1 MSKEHNSRLWVCTR
15 CARKKGIEL
24 EADPVLL
31 KVCDEC
37 KIQNW
42 CRNPKGA
49 GLVIT
54 EVLKEAEP
62 EPEPVFE
69 ASKESMQSEIDALRK
84 QEKELLEVE
93 EAKQT
98 EIEALKAQLAE
109 LET

>member
-1 MSKEHNSRLWVCTR
+1 MSVEHNSRLWVCTR
-15 CARKKGIEL
+15 CGRRKGIEL
-24 EADPVLL
+24 EPDPVLL

-54 EVLKEAEP
+54 EVLKEAPPTTIIAEDIEVVGDVVIESVLEDVTP
-62 EPEPVFE
+62 EP
-69 ASKESMQSEIDALRK
+69 S
-84 QEKELLEVE
+84 EKE
-93 EAKQT
+93 K

-109 LET
+109 LETNE

>member
-1 MSKEHNSRLWVCTR
+1 MSEEHASRLWVCTR
-15 CARKKGIEL
+15 CGRRKGIEL
-24 EADPVLL
+24 EPDPVLL

-54 EVLKEAEP
+54 AVLKET
-62 EPEPVFE
+62 EPVV
-69 ASKESMQSEIDALRK
+69 
-84 QEKELLEVE
+84 EVE
-93 EAKQT
+93 EESFEPTELEDLDAIKKA

-109 LET
+109 LEGNE

>member
-1 MSKEHNSRLWVCTR
+1 MSEEHASRLWVCTR
-15 CARKKGIEL
+15 CSRRKGIEL
-24 EADPVLL
+24 EPDPVLL

-54 EVLKEAEP
+54 AVLKET
-62 EPEPVFE
+62 EPVV
-69 ASKESMQSEIDALRK
+69 
-84 QEKELLEVE
+84 EVE
-93 EAKQT
+93 EESFEPTELEDLDAIKKA

-109 LET
+109 LEGNE

>member
-1 MSKEHNSRLWVCTR
+1 MSEEHASRLWVCTR
-15 CARKKGIEL
+15 CGRRKGIEL
-24 EADPVLL
+24 EPDPVLL

-62 EPEPVFE
+62 ETEPVIE
-69 ASKESMQSEIDALRK
+69 AET
-84 QEKELLEVE
+84 VE
-93 EAKQT
+93 EEPEDPKKA

-109 LET
+109 LEGNE

>member
-1 MSKEHNSRLWVCTR
+1 MSEEHASRLWVCTR
-15 CARKKGIEL
+15 CGRRKGIEL
-24 EADPVLL
+24 EPDPVLL

-62 EPEPVFE
+62 EPEPVIE
-69 ASKESMQSEIDALRK
+69 AET
-84 QEKELLEVE
+84 VE
-93 EAKQT
+93 EEPEDPKKA

>member
-1 MSKEHNSRLWVCTR
+1 MSEEHASRLWVCTR
-15 CARKKGIEL
+15 CGRRKGIEL
-24 EADPVLL
+24 EPDPVLL

-62 EPEPVFE
+62 EPEPVIE
-69 ASKESMQSEIDALRK
+69 AET
-84 QEKELLEVE
+84 VE
-93 EAKQT
+93 EEPEDPKKA

-109 LET
+109 LEGNE

>member
-1 MSKEHNSRLWVCTR
+1 MSKEHASRLWVCTR
-15 CARKKGIEL
+15 CGRRKGIDL
-24 EADPVLL
+24 EPDPVLL

-62 EPEPVFE
+62 EPEPVIE
-69 ASKESMQSEIDALRK
+69 AET
-84 QEKELLEVE
+84 VE
-93 EAKQT
+93 EEPEDPKKA

-109 LET
+109 LEGNE